1 MKKHH
6 PNNRSERMKLKQ
18 QKDKIKNDKG
28 KGRPRA
34 YKAALEEAIEREDE
48 HELRGF
54 VSQA

>member
-1 MKKHH
+1 
-6 PNNRSERMKLKQ
+6 MKLKQ